1 MLFGWRKRNRA
12 AVAPAAVEERLRRKY
27 ESFRE
32 LLQLNNEALEL
43 IAGLQEDLQYVPPL
57 RDVLGDRIQRVFEK
71 VEGVIAALERLSGGV
86 YTRLR
91 EALAEQRAEVERYLA
106 VYQERESPRMAA
118 WLHELTAGSVEEA
131 GGKAAMLGEVKNRVG
146 LPTPDGYV
154 ITTEAYRR
162 FCGIPLW
169 SQIRDAVRQA
179 DLDDLEGLHAI
190 SVRLAQLVLTAPMPR
205 AVEVAIAE
213 RARTLKTHGLGLAV
227 RSSAVGEG
235 GERTFAG
242 QFVSILNVPPDRAVE
257 AYRQVVAGRFSEQAL
272 SYRITTGLLEVE
284 SPMAVL
290 FLPMLPVRA
299 AGILYTRDPKDV
311 RSDTLWITATKGV
324 AAEIASGRRPADLFI
339 VSRRRPH
346 RVLER
351 HLVDK
356 DEILVADA
364 AGGLARKKLDAR
376 ESTAPSL
383 GDTELAVLAEWG
395 LRLEEHFRKPQDVEW
410 ALDQEGKLWILQTR
424 PLAVGEAAGA
434 RRGKVK
440 VAPLVTGGRTVY
452 AGLASGPAFMVEELP
467 ELRRTPPGAIVFLR
481 KASPEIT
488 QALPRVAGLVAEWGN
503 VTGHAASLLREFRI
517 PSVFQMPGVFE
528 RVRTGDPVSL
538 DAAQQAV
545 YPGLLWPTTRPE
557 WELTRRLER
566 ADPIGRR
573 LLALTLVDPTASN
586 FRASGCQSAHDIL
599 RFAHEKAIE
608 EMFTVSDVI
617 LDESPHRARSLVTPV
632 PVNISVVDLGGG
644 LAPAN
649 PEGREVRPE
658 EIVSRPWRALWR
670 GISHPGVSWT
680 RDMPASLSDLAS
692 VMVRSFTPEG
702 GAMRGLGEK
711 SYLLVA
717 AEYMNLNS
725 RLAYHYSLVDACVSD
740 NPAHNYIAFRFAG
753 GGATRYRRNLRA
765 CFIEACLQ
773 HYGFVVDR
781 RGDLVNAWFKKA
793 PAEDT
798 ENRLDILG
806 RLMACSGQLDMYMT
820 SREVMQ
826 WYVRQFLEGN
836 YSFAARPEQAE
847 AARR

>member
-1 MLFGWRKRNRA
+1 MRWWRSRKS
-12 AVAPAAVEERLRRKY
+12 APAPTIPVEERLRRRY

-32 LLQLNNEALEL
+32 LLTLNNESLEL

-57 RDVLGDRIQRVFEK
+57 RDVLGDRIAQTFQK
-71 VEGVIAALERLSGGV
+71 VEATIAALEKLSGV
-86 YTRLR
+86 EYKPLR
-91 EALAEQRAEVERYLA
+91 EAAEDQRLEVERYIA
-106 VYQERESPRMAA
+106 AWQERETPRMAA
-118 WLHELTAGSVEEA
+118 WLSELGAESVEEA
-131 GGKAAMLGEVKNRVG
+131 GGKAALLAEVKNRIG
-146 LPTPDGYV
+146 LPVPEGYV
-154 ITTEAYRR
+154 LTTEAYRR
-162 FCGIPLW
+162 FCGVALW
-169 SQIRDAVRQA
+169 TQIRDAIRQV
-179 DLDDLEGLHAI
+179 DLEDLEGLH
-190 SVRLAQLVLTAPMPR
+190 RLCRGLEEMVMNAPLPR

-242 QFVSILNVPPDRAVE
+242 QFLSVLNVPPEQAVE
-257 AYRQVVAGRFSEQAL
+257 AYRRVIAGRFSEQAL

-299 AGILYTRDPKDV
+299 AGILYTRDPKDA
-311 RSDTLWITATKGV
+311 RSDRLWITATFGL
-324 AAEIASGRRPADLFI
+324 AAEIASGRRPADLFV
-339 VSRRRPH
+339 VSRRAPH
-346 RVLER
+346 TVLER
-351 HLVDK
+351 SLVNK
-356 DEILVADA
+356 EEILVAEA
-364 AGGLARKKLDAR
+364 AGGLAAR
-376 ESTAPSL
+376 RLPAEEASTASL
-383 GDTELAVLAEWG
+383 GPAELATLAEWG
-395 LRLEEHFRKPQDVEW
+395 LRIEQHFRKPQDIEW
-410 ALDQEGKLWILQTR
+410 ALDVKGNLWILQAR
-424 PLAVGEAAGA
+424 PLAVAESSAL

-440 VAPLVTGGRTVY
+440 SAPLVSGGRTVY
-452 AGLASGPAFMVEELP
+452 AGLASGPAYMAEELSQ
-467 ELRRTPPGAIVFLR
+467 LRRTPQGAVVFLR

-488 QALPRVAGLVAEWGN
+488 QALPRIAGLVAEWGN

-517 PSVFQMPGVFE
+517 PSVFQMPGVFQQI
-528 RVRTGDPVSL
+528 RTGDPVSL

-545 YPGLLWPTTRPE
+545 YAGILWPSARPE
-557 WELTRRLER
+557 PEEIRRRER

-573 LLALTLVDPTASN
+573 VLALNLVDPAASN
-586 FRASGCQSAHDIL
+586 FRPSGCRSAHDIL

-608 EMFTVSDVI
+608 VMFTVSDVVI
-617 LDESPHRARSLVTPV
+617 EQSPHRARALVTPV

-644 LAPAN
+644 LALEN
-649 PEGREVRPE
+649 PDRREVRPE

-680 RDMPASLSDLAS
+680 REMPASLSDLAS
-692 VMVRSFTPEG
+692 VMVRSFTPDSG
-702 GAMRGLGEK
+702 GMRGLGEK

-725 RLAYHYSLVDACVSD
+725 RLAYHFSLVDACLCD
-740 NPAHNYIAFRFAG
+740 NPAHNYISFRFAG

-765 CFIEACLQ
+765 CFIEACLA
-773 HYGFVVDR
+773 HYGFLVDR

-798 ENRLDILG
+798 EAKLDILG

-820 SREVMQ
+820 NQEVMR

-836 YSFAARPEQAE
+836 YSFLEREEQAG
-847 AARR
+847 APAH